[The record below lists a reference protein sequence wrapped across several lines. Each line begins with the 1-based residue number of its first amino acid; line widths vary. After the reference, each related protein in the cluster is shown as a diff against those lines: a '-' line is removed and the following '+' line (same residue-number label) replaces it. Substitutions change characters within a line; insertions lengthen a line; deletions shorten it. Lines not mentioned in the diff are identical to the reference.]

1 MKNKNTFNNFVA
13 FGSHVKKTK
22 EHNKQLAFEK
32 LSKGVFVETLEHLTH
47 EQIYKI
53 IQVPTTEKFHYTN
66 YVFEHRNDI
75 VFESCEINNHS
86 YRDGLSVIYSIN
98 IEPVNK
104 KINLI
109 QDFEITTNGF
119 NNSIQ
124 LETFGETYLKKEFV
138 EKYKSNNYKEQ
149 DDVLIQLYKKLFNNI
164 TVPNQMTPHV
174 LKKKSFI
181 VVNDNI
187 EYITEY
193 ELYIRKK
200 IHAGLSK
207 MLLKIASTTLK
218 KDDNFIEKLTSL
230 LENDYTLPLL
240 DKKLVDL
247 NEDDI
252 TVLKMSL
259 I

>member
-1 MKNKNTFNNFVA
+1 MKNKNTFNNFVD
-13 FGSHVKKTK
+13 FGSYIQKTK

-32 LSKGVFVETLEHLTH
+32 LSKGVFVETLDHLTH
-47 EQIYKI
+47 EQITKMI
-53 IQVPTTEKFHYTN
+53 PTKDIN
-66 YVFEHRNDI
+66 DADYVFEKRKDI
-75 VFESCEINNHS
+75 VFESFEINNYN
-86 YRDGLSVIYSIN
+86 YRDCFSAIYSIN
-98 IEPVNK
+98 IEPINK
-104 KINLI
+104 KITLI
-109 QDFEITTNGF
+109 QNFEITTNGF
-119 NNSIQ
+119 NNSLQ

-164 TVPNQMTPHV
+164 TVPNQMIPHV